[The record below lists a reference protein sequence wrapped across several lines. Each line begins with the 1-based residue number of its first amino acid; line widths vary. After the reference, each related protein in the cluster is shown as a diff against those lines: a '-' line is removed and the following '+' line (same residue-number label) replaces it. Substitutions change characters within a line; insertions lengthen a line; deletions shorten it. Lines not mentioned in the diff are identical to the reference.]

1 MMKKILLLS
10 VFAVIALA
18 VAACGGEKATDTPV
32 PTEPPPTV
40 AAVGTPGPAAIASGD
55 IVNIVWQWADLVE
68 TMPAAQSVVPDP
80 ENYTIVFNPDGT
92 VSIKADCNMV
102 GGAYALAGNALSI
115 QLGPSTMA
123 FCGEDSSDQQ
133 YLGLLGSVGSASLE
147 NGRLMLHLRDDA
159 GRMGFNNGGPAGAAE
174 ESATGGLTPETL
186 ANMTYQSEWTQSG
199 SATLVDGQYSEQAAP
214 GSATQTK
221 VMLTEYL
228 AFGELDGQPGA
239 AAILVTDPGGSG
251 TFYELAVVVERD
263 GQPVNVASAPLGD
276 RTQIN
281 SLVIQ
286 PNGIIVVDM
295 VTHGPDDPM
304 CCPTQQV
311 VRGWALQ
318 GDRLIGGAVGIN
330 PGSVSLDMQGL
341 PYSWQA
347 VAVPASA
354 YDESVPPGPV
364 GMPEHIEILFGVT
377 DPAERQPGDPVMY
390 VIPAAAYAEQWNLN
404 GNTTV
409 VDRMKAIYQD
419 VVALP
424 YPGPTSGMPVL
435 PMEMVMGR
443 NDMATQ
449 VGRVG
454 VTDASASK
462 NGYRFVG
469 RFAQDANPVTSD
481 GLPLQY
487 IYQGFTNDGQYL
499 VAFFY
504 PVTSSSLPSNA
515 DVAEDFQQAVDQP
528 DGAQAYIESQAVQLD
543 ALAAADWQ
551 PDLAALDALVAS
563 LEIVGMPGNGVEG
576 QAWVL
581 SGESTTDGATPEA
594 LVNAQ
599 DYTLTFLSDGALRW
613 SSDCNQG
620 QGTYSVYGGAV
631 GGIAMDLG
639 IMTLAECGPD
649 SYQDKLVN
657 TLVAA
662 QDYRV
667 HPGGFTL
674 ELVRPAGGG
683 SLFFDHVGP
692 ADAPPPDVTEP
703 PVELPTPVP
712 QGPYGRVSSP
722 DGVNVRTGP
731 GTIYPVIGFA
741 PDGTEGQIVG
751 KSADGQWWVVP
762 TAASPS
768 GLGWVAASYIEAFNV
783 QNVPVIAAPPAP
795 VPTPTPTP
803 VATPSPTI
811 DFWAD
816 STSINQ
822 GDCTTLH
829 WKVENVQAVWMYP
842 QGQAY
847 QGYPVTGEGSRK
859 ECPASTTTYE
869 LRVQRPD
876 GAVELRQITVHVN
889 IVNPLAGTNWELSS
903 MYVNQVPIPGT
914 FVSVYFSPNGT
925 LRGAGSCNTYSGSY
939 TVNGSNLSIPGL
951 MPTMKS
957 CNADVDAQEQA
968 YFAALQSTATFELTG
983 SQLVLR
989 DAGGQEVLRYN
1000 RAY

>member
-1 MMKKILLLS
+1 MKKIALLS
-10 VFAVIALA
+10 LLFVIALA
-18 VAACGGEKATDTPV
+18 VAACGGDKATDTPV
-32 PTEPPPTV
+32 PTEPLPTV
-40 AAVGTPGPAAIASGD
+40 AMADTPEPAAVAGSD

-68 TMPAAQSVVPDP
+68 TMPAAQSVVPAT
-80 ENYTIVFNPDGT
+80 ENYTIVFNSDGT
-92 VSIKADCNMV
+92 VSIQADCNV
-102 GGAYALAGNALSI
+102 VSGGYTLEGNALSI
-115 QLGPSTMA
+115 QPGPSTMA
-123 FCGEDSSDQQ
+123 FCGEQSSDQQ
-133 YLGLLGSVGSASLE
+133 YLGLLGSVGSVSLE

-159 GRMGFNNGGPAGAAE
+159 GRMGFNNAGPQGAVDGPPV
-174 ESATGGLTPETL
+174 GGLTPETL
-186 ANMTYQSEWTQSG
+186 ANMTYQSDWTQSG
-199 SATLVDGQYSEQAAP
+199 TATLQNGQYSEAVAP

-228 AFGELDGQPGA
+228 AFGELDGQIGA

-263 GQPVNVASAPLGD
+263 GQPVHVASAPLGD
-276 RTQIN
+276 RAQIN
-281 SLVIQ
+281 SLTIQ
-286 PNGIIVVDM
+286 SNGIIVVDM
-295 VTHGPDDPM
+295 ITHGPEDPM

-318 GDRLIGGAVGIN
+318 RDRLIGGGVGIN
-330 PGSVSLDMQGL
+330 PGSVNLDTQDL
-341 PYSWQA
+341 PYSYQA

-354 YDESVPPGPV
+354 YDESMPPGPV

-377 DPAERQPGDPVMY
+377 NPADRQPLDPVMY
-390 VIPAAAYAEQWNLN
+390 IIPAAAYGEQWTLN
-404 GNTTV
+404 DNTTV
-409 VDRMKAIYQD
+409 ADRMKAIFQM

-424 YPGPTSGMPVL
+424 YPAPTSGMSVL

-454 VTDASASK
+454 ITDASASK
-462 NGYRFVG
+462 NGFRFVG

-515 DVAEDFQQAVDQP
+515 DVAEAFQQAAGQP
-528 DGAQAYIESQAVQLD
+528 DGAQAYIESQAVELNG
-543 ALAAADWQ
+543 LATADWQ

-581 SGESTTDGATPEA
+581 SGESTTGGADPEPLA
-594 LVNAQ
+594 NAQ
-599 DYTLTFLSDGALRW
+599 DHTLTFLSDGTLNW

-620 QGTYSVYGGAV
+620 QGTYSVSGGAV

-639 IMTLAECGPD
+639 IMTLAECGPN

-674 ELVRPAGGG
+674 ELVRPASGG

-703 PVELPTPVP
+703 PVELPTPAP
-712 QGPYGRVSSP
+712 QGPYGRVSSA
-722 DGVNVRTGP
+722 DGVNLRTGP
-731 GTIYPVIGFA
+731 GTIYPVVGFA
-741 PDGTEGQIVG
+741 PDGAEGQIVG

-762 TAASPS
+762 VAASPS
-768 GLGWVAASYIEAFNV
+768 GLGWAAAAYVEAFNV

-795 VPTPTPTP
+795 IPTPTPTP
-803 VATPSPTI
+803 VATPSPSI

-816 STSINQ
+816 STSISQNE
-822 GDCTTLH
+822 CTTLR

-842 QGQAY
+842 QGQPY
-847 QGYPVTGEGSRK
+847 QGYPVTGEGSRE

-876 GAVELRQITVHVN
+876 GAVELRQITVQVS
-889 IVNPLAGTNWELSS
+889 IVNALAGTNWELSS
-903 MYVNQVPIPGT
+903 MNVNQLPIPGT

-925 LRGAGSCNTYSGSY
+925 LRGAGSCNTYTGSY
-939 TVNGSNLSIPGL
+939 TVNGSNLSIGSM

-957 CNADVDAQEQA
+957 CSADVDAQEQA
-968 YFAALQSTATFELTG
+968 YFTALQSAATFELTG
-983 SQLVLR
+983 NQLVIR
-989 DAGGQEVLRYN
+989 DAGSQEVLRYN